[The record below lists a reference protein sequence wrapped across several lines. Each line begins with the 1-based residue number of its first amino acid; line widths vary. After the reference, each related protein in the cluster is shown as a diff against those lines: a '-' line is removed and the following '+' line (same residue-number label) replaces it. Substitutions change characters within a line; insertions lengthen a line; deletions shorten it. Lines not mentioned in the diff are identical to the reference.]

1 MKLIVAWYKFGL
13 FGTWLILLGGCT
25 SHGDL
30 KPPALIL
37 SQHTLVD
44 KIWDVQAGR
53 FIDETQ
59 LIRRMLASDYVL
71 LGEIHDNS
79 RHHQLQARVIDW
91 LRKQQ
96 QLTSV
101 SFEMISY
108 QQGKVL
114 KQHSYASSSELIEL
128 LNQTKSA
135 WPYKRDYQ
143 IVFDSVIAAGFDIL
157 PANLDQNELT
167 QVMNRGEVELSEDI
181 RQMLKQTPFTDKQTA
196 DLQNEIVRA
205 HCNMMPPD
213 ATQPMVLVQRAR
225 DAVMSLSLLNSPA
238 DIKVL
243 IAGAGHTRVDRGV
256 PLYLRKRDKT
266 ARMFSLAFQEVNEGA
281 TSIDAYSERWGG
293 QGLPFDYVW
302 FTPAVHR
309 PDPCEQL
316 KRQLKKTNTKGVQ
329 S

>member
-1 MKLIVAWYKFGL
+1 MRHIVEWYRFGWL
-13 FGTWLILLGGCT
+13 GAWLILLGGCT
-25 SHGDL
+25 SHGGL
-30 KPPALIL
+30 KPPALLL

-44 KIWDVQAGR
+44 KIWDVQASR

-59 LIRRMLASDYVL
+59 LIRRALASDYLL

-91 LRKQQ
+91 LRQQ
-96 QLTSV
+96 QRLASV
-101 SFEMISY
+101 SFEMITY
-108 QQGKVL
+108 QQGEVL
-114 KQHSYASSSELIEL
+114 KQHSYASSAELIAL
-128 LNQTKSA
+128 LNQEKSS

-143 IVFDSVIAAGFDIL
+143 IVFDSVIAAGFEIL
-157 PANLDQNELT
+157 PANLGQNELT
-167 QVMNRGEVELSEDI
+167 QIINLGEDELPDDV
-181 RQMLKQTPFTDKQTA
+181 RQILKQTPLTDKQTA

-225 DAVMSLSLLNSPA
+225 DAVMSLSLLKSRA

-256 PLYLRKRDKT
+256 PLYLRKHDRT
-266 ARMFSLAFQEVNEGA
+266 GGVLSLAFQEVKEGA
-281 TSIDAYSERWGG
+281 TSVEAYSERWGG
-293 QGLPFDYVW
+293 QELPFDYVW
-302 FTPAVHR
+302 FTPAVQR
-309 PDPCEQL
+309 QDPCEQL
-316 KRQLKKTNTKGVQ
+316 KRRFKKTKTTGVQ